1 MAYRIV
7 ERSYADN
14 QRDYVVETNRIFFNM
29 IPWKWHIVTYPTFY
43 EFADSWW
50 DTKKAIFP
58 TLEEAEYFINGNPI
72 IKKRIISIFEN
83 QDKNH
88 EETNDNN

>member
-14 QRDYVVETNRIFFNM
+14 QRDYVVETNRIFFSM
-29 IPWKWHIVTYPTFY
+29 IPWKWHIVTYPTFCEY
-43 EFADSWW
+43 ADSFL
-50 DTKKAIFP
+50 DTRRAIFP

-72 IKKRIISIFEN
+72 IKQRIVSIFEN
-83 QDKNH
+83 QNKNY
-88 EETNDNN
+88 EETDNND